1 MRHLELDRQI
11 FGVMATPAGA
21 PAALRRWALLALLA
35 GAVILS
41 GCARIEIA
49 IQVNDDGAGEIALLS
64 ALDTRFL
71 DAAAA
76 AGDTEIE
83 DSLIDLDEADLPP
96 GATIEEYD
104 EDGFR
109 GVRAR
114 FPFAASDDVKGAI
127 DAALPDAGESA
138 GLDELFERFD
148 LRRDGGGW
156 RFDAVVSPIFMGALP
171 GDEDG
176 ALNGELAELMLEEF
190 EFTIRLDLPGEI
202 VEHNADAVEV
212 SALVWSLDPLS
223 EEPRELLAVTSGGKD
238 RTILYVITGIV
249 IALLVAAIAATAAT
263 IWLRSR
269 RRDAEV

>member
-1 MRHLELDRQI
+1 MIWPID
-11 FGVMATPAGA
+11 A
-21 PAALRRWALLALLA
+21 PTRLRCLALLALLA
-35 GAVILS
+35 SAVLLS

-49 IQVNDDGAGEIALLS
+49 IQVNDDGSGEVSLLS

-83 DSLIDLDEADLPP
+83 DPFGDLDEADLPP
-96 GATIEEYD
+96 GAMLEEYD

-114 FPFAASDDVKGAI
+114 FPFAASDDIKGAI
-127 DAALPDAGESA
+127 DAALPDAGEPT
-138 GLDELFERFD
+138 GLDELFGRFD

-156 RFDAVVSPIFMGALP
+156 RFAAVAAPILAGALP
-171 GDEDG
+171 GDEDD

-202 VEHNADAVEV
+202 VEHNADAVENG
-212 SALVWSLDPLS
+212 ALVWHLDPLS
-223 EEPRELLAVTSGGKD
+223 EEPRPLMAVTDVGGSS
-238 RTILYVITGIV
+238 LYVIAGIV
-249 IALLVAAIAATAAT
+249 IALVIAATAAA

-269 RRDAEV
+269 RRDAAGA